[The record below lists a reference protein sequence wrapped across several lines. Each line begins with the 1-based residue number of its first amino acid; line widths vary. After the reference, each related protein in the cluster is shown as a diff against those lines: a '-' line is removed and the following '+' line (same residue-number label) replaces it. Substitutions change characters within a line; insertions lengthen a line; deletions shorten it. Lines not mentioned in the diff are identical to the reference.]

1 MSRLAL
7 TALALTGCTTL
18 GGVVDEPT
26 RTVTWRCDGPSKAR
40 VQAHRLI
47 VECPTGP
54 APTLV
59 VETVAPVVGP

>member
-7 TALALTGCTTL
+7 TALAFTGCTTL

-26 RTVTWRCDGPSKAR
+26 RTVTWRCDGPAKAR
-40 VQAHRLI
+40 LQAHRVI
-47 VECPTGP
+47 VECASGP